1 MNCRR
6 EFGQVVLRISESL
19 GCTLWR
25 GSGCTRSFSGGLTT
39 NQLVTGALQ
48 TRLDTRDQTYHP
60 SSNSGS
66 LYTQVRWASKKQGGS
81 TQNNKDSN
89 PKFLGVKLFG
99 GEHCIP
105 GNIIVRQRGKRFHPG
120 VNVGMGKDHTLFSLV
135 EGCVSFTKDRK
146 KNRTYVNVK

>member
-48 TRLDTRDQTYHP
+48 TRLDTIDQTCHP

-89 PKFLGVKLFG
+89 PKFLGVSCLEASIVSLGTLLCGRG
-99 GEHCIP
+99 GKGFIQ
-105 GNIIVRQRGKRFHPG
+105 V
-120 VNVGMGKDHTLFSLV
+120 
-135 EGCVSFTKDRK
+135 
-146 KNRTYVNVK
+146 